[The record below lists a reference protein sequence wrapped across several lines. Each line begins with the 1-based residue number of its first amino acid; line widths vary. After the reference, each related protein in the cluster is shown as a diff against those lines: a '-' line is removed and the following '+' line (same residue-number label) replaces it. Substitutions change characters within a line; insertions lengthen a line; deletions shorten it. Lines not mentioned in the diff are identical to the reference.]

1 MAGGTVSS
9 GISSYSGVV
18 TATGTAEETTFADRY
33 GYVSV
38 SNTGT
43 TVLYATA
50 NGVAPT
56 ATGAGSGVAVPP
68 GQTVVVANGLA
79 LWFQSS
85 KVINAGTT
93 QYPTGGGSGASSTTT
108 TANGQPGNTQPYM
121 SSLQGK
127 VANPGTAV
135 YIIGTATTSTYTIN
149 GAG

>member
-9 GISSYSGVV
+9 GTSSYSGVV

-38 SNTGT
+38 TNTGT
-43 TVLYATA
+43 TILYATA

-56 ATGAGSGVAVPP
+56 ASGAGSGIAVVP
-68 GQTVVVANGLA
+68 GATQVIANGLPT
-79 LWFQSS
+79 WFQSS
-85 KVINAGTT
+85 TVIPAGSVI
-93 QYPTGGGSGASSTTT
+93 YPDGSGTPQNNTTK
-108 TANGQPGNTQPYM
+108 NGQPGKVQPFM
-121 SSLQGK
+121 SSLAGK

-135 YIIGTATTSTYTIN
+135 YILGTATTSTYTIN